1 MDQELE
7 RVIARLEAR
16 FDAALAREDEEAAG
30 DLEVSLR
37 QGRAFA
43 DLVRGGTSLRLLEG
57 DGARPLVTVVGADY
71 CGTGTPLSSVRR
83 LGSTPLLVDPDGD
96 LPEARGD
103 SLHEVARRWG
113 RRNRRVEV
121 ALEKEAVGGR
131 LVQVGPDCLVLEGAA
146 GSVIVALWLVS
157 SIRLVPEG

>member
-1 MDQELE
+1 MDRELE

-37 QGRAFA
+37 QGRPLA
-43 DLVRGGTSLRLLEG
+43 DLLRGGSALRLLDG
-57 DGARPLVTVVGADY
+57 DGAMPLVTVIGADY
-71 CGTGTPLSSVRR
+71 CGTGSPLSSVRR
-83 LGSTPLLVDPDGD
+83 LGSTPLLVSADGP

-113 RRNRRVEV
+113 RTSRRVEL
-121 ALEKEAVGGR
+121 ALDQETLGGR
-131 LVQVGPDCLVLEGAA
+131 LVQVGPDCVVLEGAA
-146 GSVIVALWLVS
+146 GSVIVPLWLVS
-157 SIRLVPEG
+157 SIRLVHEG